1 MATLQNCIDQ
11 TSKSSEDL
19 EINCDSKSVLK
30 KLAPNGLLRF
40 ELDILA
46 IHVGLRVAAANVAQ
60 IQGDPTSSSLAQV
73 PEIHWQKCAI
83 PTFSFICSVVKHA
96 KLIVTFKLKQ
106 VVTGVGIYISRE
118 NHNRSFW

>member
-11 TSKSSEDL
+11 NSKSSEDL

-30 KLAPNGLLRF
+30 KLAPNVLLRF

-46 IHVGLRVAAANVAQ
+46 IHVGLRIAAANVAQ
-60 IQGDPTSSSLAQV
+60 IQGDPTSSSLAPV
-73 PEIHWQKCAI
+73 PKIHQQKCAL
-83 PTFSFICSVVKHA
+83 PTFSSCSVVNHA
-96 KLIVTFKLKQ
+96 KLIVTFNSKR